1 MPGLDVPFALL
12 DRSRTRVGE
21 PDAVAVRAT
30 VERARR
36 VEELGYARFWVAEHH
51 AVPGIAS
58 GSPAVLAA
66 AVAARTH
73 RIRVG
78 SGGVMLPNHAP
89 LVVAEQFAVLE
100 SLYPGRIDLG
110 LGRSLGFSAPVR
122 EALGATRAGPEDF
135 LRDVA
140 LVRAY
145 LAGRGPVTARPVV
158 TPAPPVFVLAS
169 GSGLTLAARAGLPV
183 VVGGPALAGPAPLE
197 PYRSTFDGGA
207 EPVAGGPARP
217 YVIVS
222 ANVMVAAT
230 RAMAE
235 ELLLPDAWAMAASR
249 TTGAY
254 PPLEDAAAV
263 RRRRLTPKQ
272 RARVE
277 QFYDQAIFGTP
288 DEVGDAL
295 ADLVRRTGAHEVMVT
310 TSTYDRDDLARADA
324 SIARL
329 FSA

>member
-1 MPGLDVPFALL
+1 MPALDLPFSLL
-12 DRSRTRVGE
+12 DRSRTRAGE

-30 VERARR
+30 VERAHRA
-36 VEELGYARFWVAEHH
+36 EGLGYSRFWVAEHH

-78 SGGVMLPNHAP
+78 SGGVMLPNHVP

-122 EALGATRAGPEDF
+122 EALRTARTDPEKF

-140 LVRAY
+140 EVRAY
-145 LAGRGPVTARPVV
+145 LQGRGPVTARPAVAQ
-158 TPAPPVFVLAS
+158 APPMFVLAS
-169 GSGLTLAARAGLPV
+169 GAGLTLAARAGLPV
-183 VVGGPALAGPAPLE
+183 VVGGPVLRGPAPLA
-197 PYRSTFDGGA
+197 PYRAAFDD
-207 EPVAGGPARP
+207 GPAAPAHP

-230 RAMAE
+230 RGAAE

-249 TTGAY
+249 ATGAY
-254 PPLEDAAAV
+254 PPLEEAAAV
-263 RRRRLTPKQ
+263 RRRSLTPKQ
-272 RARVE
+272 RESVE
-277 QFYDQAIFGTP
+277 QFYDQAIYGSP
-288 DEVGDAL
+288 DEVVAEL
-295 ADLVRRTGAHEVMVT
+295 ADLVRRTGADEVMLT
-310 TSTYDRDDLARADA
+310 TSTYDRDELARADA
-324 SIARL
+324 AIARL
-329 FSA
+329 FTA